1 MTKKFAIVLALFLIA
16 VVCSAG
22 CIDPETPV
30 DPVVPADPIVPVDP
44 VTPVEPE
51 LPVEEYAVMFMLNYD
66 DAGAYTAET
75 VKAGDTVSRPASPSR
90 SGYTFTG
97 WFTAA
102 DGGVAYDFTLAVN
115 SDVMLYAQ
123 WSKKK
128 SSGGG
133 HSHDWDVVTE
143 PATCGADGLKTSTC
157 SKCGETKTEV
167 LLATG
172 EHSYTNIITSVT
184 CTEDEVSSC
193 SVCGASNPNPI
204 QAKGHNPVENDDNG
218 KLTAKCSVCGE
229 EYKAKLVP
237 NNGENPKYYLEV
249 KDAIGDANA
258 GYTLNL
264 TADMTERVSLDKA
277 VVISTHK
284 HKVNLSYTNIDD
296 IKILKDG
303 CNINDVDVTQND
315 EAVSFI
321 VTDSIYLEI
330 PDKWDGTIDTS
341 WYNEQDTE
349 FTLTTAEQ
357 FAGLTELVDGGNT
370 FEGKTIKLE
379 KGMDLYKEDASGN
392 PICFDPIGSYRNNN
406 EFKGTFD
413 GQGYTISNLNQNTWA
428 LDNGYYYED
437 LGMGLF
443 GKLRDA
449 TIKNLN
455 IDGAEISGESGM
467 CGVVA
472 AASYGESTFEN
483 IKVSNSNCADYQY
496 YAGGIVGWASGTQ
509 KFIGCEVDS
518 SNNIAAQWG
527 DFNNCIGGVIGG
539 AGSSADI
546 IMKDC
551 IVACRIDAYNDVTS
565 AYEWYS
571 YRNAGMLIGNT
582 GNTKVVEGIT
592 YADAPQLTCENV
604 TVVYDEWANYHYCEF
619 GAMGYPY
626 VRCEAGVSNAVYSNP
641 RYGHP
646 TDANGNEVVDDN
658 HVHNDGEDHD
668 LLIVFDQLYGGSSGD
683 RYCTYGTATHDGV
696 TVVYNNK

>member
-102 DGGVAYDFTLAVN
+102 DGGVAYDFTQAVN
-115 SDVMLYAQ
+115 SDMMLYAQ

>member
-75 VKAGDTVSRPASPSR
+75 VKAGDTVSKPATPTR